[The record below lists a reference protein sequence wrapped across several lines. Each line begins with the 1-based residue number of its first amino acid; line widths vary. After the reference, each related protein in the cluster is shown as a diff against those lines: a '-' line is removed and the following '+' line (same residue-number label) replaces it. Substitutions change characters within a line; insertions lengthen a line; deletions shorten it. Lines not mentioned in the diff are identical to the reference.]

1 MIREQLLTGTFQPS
15 AVKRVEI
22 PTFSESSYGFR
33 PNARSTSHTIASLSI
48 HGLCLTSYS
57 WCGRFPQRAPAT
69 HWSNHVLRTLHLACL
84 ATFAGISSA
93 SAQRSTITRDAFRAR
108 ADSLVFTYLAESHA
122 PSASFAVIRGMDTL
136 AFGAHGLANVEAWRA
151 PTATTIYEIGSIT
164 KQFTSAAIMKLVEQ
178 GRVKLDDDLSTYV
191 PQFPLHGKRV
201 SIRQL
206 LNHTSGIHSYTSS
219 PGWAKTWNDQ
229 LSPDA
234 IVTFVAA
241 DTFDFAPGT
250 AYRYNN
256 TGYVLLGMVIEKASG
271 QKYANFLDAQFFKPL
286 GLRST
291 SYCPSK
297 TMNPAFALGYS
308 KTPNGTARAQFMD
321 LSHPFSAGALCS
333 TVGDFV
339 KWQRALD
346 GGQVVSPASYAR
358 MSTADSLNNG
368 RKISYGFGLVP
379 GVFNG
384 HKTVSHTGGI
394 PGFATAATYVPDDS
408 LSIVVYTNYDGE
420 SPQALVQNLLRVAY
434 GVAPVGRGAAA
445 LPAAAPSLSSADR
458 DAIVGDYTLQL
469 PNGQS
474 LPIKFFS
481 DGTRL
486 MAQAQ
491 GQPANEIQYLGT
503 YQFGVAFDP
512 ALRFTFTI
520 DAGKATKVTLLQGGA
535 RMEGLRVP

>member
-1 MIREQLLTGTFQPS
+1 MIRSTGL
-15 AVKRVEI
+15 A
-22 PTFSESSYGFR
+22 
-33 PNARSTSHTIASLSI
+33 
-48 HGLCLTSYS
+48 GL
-57 WCGRFPQRAPAT
+57 AM
-69 HWSNHVLRTLHLACL
+69 LAGL
-84 ATFAGISSA
+84 SSA
-93 SAQRSTITRDAFRAR
+93 AAQRSTITRDAFRPR
-108 ADSLVFTYLAESHA
+108 ADSLVFTYLAESRA
-122 PSASFAVIRGMDTL
+122 PSASFAVIRGNDTL

-178 GRVKLDDDLSTYV
+178 GRVKLDDDLSKYV
-191 PQFPLHGKRV
+191 PQFPLQGKKV

-219 PGWAKTWNDQ
+219 TEWQKTWNNE

-234 IVTFVAA
+234 IVKFVAA

-271 QKYANFLDAQFFKPL
+271 QKYASYLDAQFFKPL
-286 GLRST
+286 GLKQT

-297 TMNPAFALGYS
+297 TSDPAFALGYS
-308 KTPNGTARAQFMD
+308 KSPGVSVRAAFLH

-333 TVGDFV
+333 TVGDFA

-346 GGQVVSPASYAR
+346 GGKVVSTASYAL

-368 RKISYGFGLVP
+368 RKINYGFGLVP

-394 PGFATAATYVPDDS
+394 NGFATAATYVPDDS
-408 LSIVVYTNYDGE
+408 LSIVVFTNFDGE
-420 SPQALVQNLLRVAY
+420 SPNRLVQNLLRVAY
-434 GVAPVGRGAAA
+434 GEAPVGRGVAASQ
-445 LPAAAPSLSSADR
+445 PAAPSLSAADR
-458 DAIVGDYTLQL
+458 DAIVGNYTLQV
-469 PNGQS
+469 PGGQS
-474 LPIKFFS
+474 LPITFFL

-491 GQPANEIQYLGT
+491 GQPANEIKYLGN
-503 YQFGVAFDP
+503 YAFGVAFDP
-512 ALRFTFTI
+512 ELRFTFTI
-520 DAGKATKVTLLQGGA
+520 VAGKATKVTLLQGGVTIDGP
-535 RMEGLRVP
+535 RIP